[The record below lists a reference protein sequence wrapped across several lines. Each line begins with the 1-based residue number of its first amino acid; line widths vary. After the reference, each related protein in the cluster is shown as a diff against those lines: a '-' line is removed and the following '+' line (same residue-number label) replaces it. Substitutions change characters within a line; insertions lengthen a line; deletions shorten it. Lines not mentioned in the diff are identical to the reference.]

1 MFPLPI
7 SIPMIYTTI
16 IGVGGMAILLV
27 YLENKRKIK
36 INKTGFIVAILAM
49 VLYLAVKYVLP
60 SFQFFF

>member
-49 VLYLAVKYVLP
+49 VLYLVVKYVLP